1 MDETSNSLLVSVRE
15 GSSQEAWDTLV
26 ACYTPFVRSILL
38 ARGIKVSD
46 LDDVMQNVLSVVVR
60 RIPEF
65 ERERVGS
72 FRAWIRSIC
81 ANCLL
86 EHYRKKA
93 RSEAKGERGTGESK
107 MARVLQELADPASDL
122 SRYWDEEHDAYLL
135 ARLLTKVEDEFRPNT
150 FNAFQRLAIKNES
163 VDEVAAD
170 LGITVNAA
178 FVARSK
184 VLKRLRQIAA
194 GMID

>member
-1 MDETSNSLLVSVRE
+1 
-15 GSSQEAWDTLV
+15 
-26 ACYTPFVRSILL
+26 
-38 ARGIKVSD
+38 
-46 LDDVMQNVLSVVVR
+46 MQNVLSVVVR

-72 FRAWIRSIC
+72 FRAWVRSIC

-86 EHYRKKA
+86 EHYRKKG
-93 RSEAKGERGTGESK
+93 RKEATGDRGTGESK
-107 MARVLQELADPASDL
+107 MARVLQELADPVSDL

-135 ARLLTKVEDEFRPNT
+135 ARLLTKVENEFRPNT
-150 FNAFQRLAIKNES
+150 FNAFRRLAIENES

-170 LGITVNAA
+170 LGMSVNAA
-178 FVARSK
+178 FVSRSK

>member
-1 MDETSNSLLVSVRE
+1 MDETSNSLLAGVRD
-15 GSSQEAWDTLV
+15 SSNHAAWDTLV

-46 LDDVMQNVLSVVVR
+46 LEDVMQNVLSVVVR

-65 ERERVGS
+65 ERQRVGS

-86 EHYRKKA
+86 EHYRKAK
-93 RSEAKGERGTGESK
+93 RDAKGDQGTGESK
-107 MARVLQELADPASDL
+107 MARVLQELADPVSDL

-135 ARLLTKVEDEFRPNT
+135 ARLLSKVEDEFRPNT
-150 FNAFQRLAIKNES
+150 FHAFRRLAIENEP
-163 VDEVAAD
+163 VDEVASG